1 MLPFGY
7 ADAFF
12 STLDFITLWDTTRIT
27 GREIIRN
34 LAFGKI

>member
-7 ADAFF
+7 ADAFS
-12 STLDFITLWDTTRIT
+12 STLDVVTIFWTTWNT

-34 LAFGKI
+34 LLIGKI